1 MSESEEGKK
10 GKSHRRHIL
19 RERDTR
25 LNRRIEW
32 NTQVKIRA
40 RSARE
45 NLAEWEKF
53 PSHLTRMAADS
64 LLTTG
69 EKQARERDRDRDRA
83 ILARPLCVRPIDFA
97 E

>member
-1 MSESEEGKK
+1 MRESEEGKK

-25 LNRRIEW
+25 LNCRIEW

-53 PSHLTRMAADS
+53 PSHLTRMAAADS

-69 EKQARERDRDRDRA
+69 EKQARERDRDRA